1 MELPIGAESG
11 GWCQGSVCGCRAFD
25 RIEQETS
32 DSQLYKQAGN
42 GVTVNVIEAI
52 GTLLRQADAEIRAED
67 EKTKR

>member
-1 MELPIGAESG
+1 MYELSAKN
-11 GWCQGSVCGCRAFD
+11 D
-25 RIEQETS
+25 RLTS